1 MTASCAYQVRSYMK
15 IRQHP
20 TRQIRT
26 GSVKNVSPLKK
37 DLNQAE
43 DFPPLGAC
51 ASSRP
56 CTAETTGGETE
67 RKCSY
72 ESIDPAQERKSTNPH
87 RASACLPPTFA
98 KSASGRSSAGRR
110 LPRLQHGPR

>member
-1 MTASCAYQVRSYMK
+1 MTASCAYQAKPYMK
-15 IRQHP
+15 IRRHL

-56 CTAETTGGETE
+56 CTAETTGGGKETK
-67 RKCSY
+67 RFY
-72 ESIDPAQERKSTNPH
+72 EITDSTQEHKSPTYHPAS
-87 RASACLPPTFA
+87 SCLPPTFA
-98 KSASGRSSAGRR
+98 
-110 LPRLQHGPR
+110 